1 MYKVSL
7 AAVNVPEETY
17 PLMYEAL
24 TAGKI
29 GQSEYIAEFEKA
41 IAKYVGANYCI
52 AVSNGTM
59 ADAVAVAALKATGRI
74 KPVVVPALTFIAQ
87 PNSVRYNELP
97 IEFAD
102 IKEDWT
108 MDLKNAPDDW
118 IIFGT
123 DLMGRIMINRT
134 DIEDACE
141 SFGTSFYGQRAG
153 TFGTL
158 GTFSF
163 FPSHTISTGEG
174 GAIVTDDR
182 DLAKLCRS
190 IRAHGSVS
198 SDPMDKFHFPNF
210 GFNARMCSL
219 QAVLGIALM
228 KHIDEY
234 VAKRRVNFRI
244 MKEALGGFDER
255 PGEDIVP
262 HGYPI
267 EFVSEEARDVAM
279 RNILEASIE
288 CRKFFS
294 CIPME
299 EQQYKSFRYLGEGHF
314 PVASHV
320 AHTHLYVPCHQNLSN
335 IDVYWVIDTVQN
347 QKGIVKKIGQPKWQL
362 LTKQKEAQV

>member
-1 MYKVSL
+1 
-7 AAVNVPEETY
+7 
-17 PLMYEAL
+17 
-24 TAGKI
+24 
-29 GQSEYIAEFEKA
+29 
-41 IAKYVGANYCI
+41 
-52 AVSNGTM
+52 M
-59 ADAVAVAALKATGRI
+59 ADAVAVAALKATGRA

-87 PNSVRYNELP
+87 PNSVRYNGLP

-108 MDLKNAPDDW
+108 LNTSNVPNEW

-123 DLMGRIMINRT
+123 DLMGRQMIGRM

-158 GTFSF
+158 GTYSF

-174 GAIVTDDR
+174 GAIVTDDP

-198 SDPMDKFHFPNF
+198 SDPLDKFHFPNF

-219 QAVLGIALM
+219 QAVLGVALM

-234 VAKRRVNFRI
+234 VSKRRVNFRL
-244 MKEALGGFDER
+244 MKIALGGFEER

-288 CRKFFS
+288 CRKLFS

-335 IDVYWVIDTVQN
+335 NDVSYIVDTVLN
-347 QKGIVKKIGQPKWQL
+347 QKGIVKKNDL
-362 LTKQKEAQV
+362 QKSQSWTEPEGRQA